1 MLVCV
6 CKDYIVCVNER
17 SKGSLTDYVIVV
29 KVCNSVCVCVCVRVG
44 GGVVSANMYVCV
56 HEHVSECAEQEERS
70 AG

>member
-1 MLVCV
+1 MLVCL

-17 SKGSLTDYVIVV
+17 SKGSPTGYVIVV
-29 KVCNSVCVCVCVRVG
+29 KVCYSACVCVF
-44 GGVVSANMYVCV
+44 VSAMYLCV